1 MSQQLQSAMSLS
13 NLSIKQVEQ
22 AIKLLKERKVLLKK
36 LNEVKVHLH
45 WVIDSQ
51 PSTPKVPNNVSPSIP
66 TRKRRRRYRE
76 LQPSIL
82 QALQAAGTKGLSV
95 KELAVQT
102 KGNEASIRTW
112 IYTAGK
118 KIPGIK
124 KIAPGTFA
132 FVS

>member
-1 MSQQLQSAMSLS
+1 MSLS

-22 AIKLLKERKVLLKK
+22 AIKLLTERKVLLKK
-36 LNEVKVHLH
+36 LNEVKIHLH
-45 WVIDSQ
+45 WVIDNQS
-51 PSTPKVPNNVSPSIP
+51 SIPKVSNNVNSPIP
-66 TRKRRRRYRE
+66 ARKRRRRYRE

-118 KIPGIK
+118 KIVGIK
-124 KIAPGTFA
+124 KRAPGI
-132 FVS
+132 FVYTAH